1 MAHATPPN
9 MTGHTG
15 ASLKGIMMIFRTIL
29 SAGTAL
35 AAFATPVA
43 ALAEPAAAAPVD
55 ATATDADAD
64 AEQTLRRP
72 GDIVVTARRRSENVQ
87 DVPLAISV
95 VGGATLEA
103 QGTYNINRLTQLQ
116 PTLQFYSTNPRN
128 TFINIRGIG
137 APFGLTNDGFEQ
149 GVGIYIDQVYYNRI
163 ASATLDFVDVE
174 RIEVLRGPQGT
185 LYGKNTTAGAI
196 NITTRAPSFELEGKA
211 EVSLGNYGF
220 KQGKASISGPLTDT
234 VAARLSVSTTDRR
247 GTIYNVATNQHVNSQ
262 DNLGIRGSLLWKPT
276 SNLNVTL
283 SGDYNLQNPICC
295 VQIYAKVGTTQRA
308 LNRQYAALTARFPGY
323 AVPSTNPFDR
333 LTDLDAAIA
342 ARNEHG
348 GASARVEWDL
358 GPGTLTSVTAWRYWD
373 WQPKND
379 RDFTG
384 LPIYTKVNNPTKQDQ
399 YTQELRYNY
408 EGDRVNFVVGAFGFH
423 QKIHTSGIQETG
435 TAASAWLLNPSSA
448 LSRNPAVLNGV
459 VAENDIRL
467 NNSSVAAFGKLNWKL
482 TDRFT
487 VSPGIRL
494 NYDKKSGFYDSVVT
508 GTASNGTRQIVSNDP
523 NSPSYNDPWTAAQRG
538 VQASQY
544 FQVPYSAWN
553 LSYDLNLAYEIASD
567 INAYA
572 TYARSFKTGGVNLN
586 GVPSRADGLPQ
597 LDVAVIKPEKVNHFE
612 VGLKT
617 QFWDRRATLN
627 LAGFWTIIDDF
638 QASVISN
645 VSGSNVLRGYLANAD
660 KVRTRGI
667 EADFS
672 VRPSDRLSS
681 YVSGA
686 FTDAEFVKFTNAPC
700 PPELA
705 GGGTGTPV
713 GPAATPGANS
723 PANCNVSGSWLPGIS
738 KWAFSWGAE
747 YNLPATLLGREG
759 QVYAGYDANYRS
771 KFSSN
776 ASRSIYTDIDGYSIH
791 NFRLGFRTDRFDL
804 FGWVR
809 NAFDADYFESLAV
822 TPGNT
827 GLISA
832 QMPDPRTFGGT
843 IKFQF

>member
-1 MAHATPPN
+1 
-9 MTGHTG
+9 MTRISKTWLLAG
-15 ASLKGIMMIFRTIL
+15 AGL
-29 SAGTAL
+29 AGL
-35 AAFATPVA
+35 AAPLNAQTVP
-43 ALAEPAAAAPVD
+43 AEETAAAAD
-55 ATATDADAD
+55 SAATTAADAF
-64 AEQTLRRP
+64 TP
-72 GDIVVTARRRSENVQ
+72 GASDIVVTARRRQENVQ

-95 VGGATLEA
+95 VSGQTLEA

-196 NITTRAPSFELEGKA
+196 NITTRAPSFDFEGRA

-220 KQGKASISGPLTDT
+220 KQGKASVSGPLTDT
-234 VAARLSVSTTDRR
+234 LAARISVSNTDRR
-247 GTIYNVATNQHVNSQ
+247 GTIYNVATDQHVNSQ
-262 DNLGIRGSLLWKPT
+262 DNLGVRGTLLWKPAEG
-276 SNLNVTL
+276 LNVTL

-295 VQIYAKVGTTQRA
+295 VQIYARVGTTQRA
-308 LNRQYAALTARFPGY
+308 RNRQYAALLSRFPDFVRQYPNNG
-323 AVPSTNPFDR
+323 VPSTDPFDR
-333 LTDLDAAIA
+333 LTNLDADIA

-348 GASARVEWDL
+348 GASARIEWDL
-358 GPGTLTSVTAWRYWD
+358 GPGTLTSVSAWRYWD
-373 WQPKND
+373 WGPKND

-384 LPIYTKVNNPTKQDQ
+384 LPIYTKVNNPTKQKQ
-399 YTQELRYNY
+399 YTQEFRYNY
-408 EGDRVNFVVGAFGFH
+408 EGDAINFVIGAFAFH
-423 QKIHTSGIQETG
+423 QKIRTSGIQETG
-435 TAASAWLLNPSSA
+435 TAASAWLLNPTSA
-448 LSRNPAVLNGV
+448 LSNNPAVLNGV
-459 VAENDIRL
+459 LAENDIRL
-467 NNSSVAAFGKLNWKL
+467 DNTSLAAFGKLNWKV
-482 TDRFT
+482 TDRLT
-487 VSPGIRL
+487 ISPGIRI
-494 NYDKKSGFYDSVVT
+494 NYDKKDGFYNSVVT

-523 NSPSYNDPWTAAQRG
+523 ASPSYNDPWTAAQRG
-538 VQASQY
+538 VQASQ
-544 FQVPYSAWN
+544 FFEVPYSDWN
-553 LSYDLNLAYEIASD
+553 LSYDLNLAYEITQD

-586 GVPSRADGLPQ
+586 GVPSQANGLPQ

-627 LAGFWTIIDDF
+627 LAGFWTEIDDF

-660 KVRTRGI
+660 KVRVRGI
-667 EADFS
+667 EADFAI
-672 VRPSDRLSS
+672 RPSERFSGYL
-681 YVSGA
+681 SGA
-686 FTDAEFVKFTNAPC
+686 YTDHEFKRFTNAPC

-705 GGGTGTPV
+705 GGGTGTPP
-713 GPAATPGANS
+713 GPPATPGANS
-723 PANCNVSGSWLPGIS
+723 PANCDISGQWLPGVS
-738 KWAFSWGAE
+738 KWAFSWGTE
-747 YNLPATLLGREG
+747 YNLPGSLLGRDG
-759 QVYAGYDANYRS
+759 QAYVGYDANYRS

-776 ASRSIYTDIDGYSIH
+776 ASRSIYTDISGYSVH
-791 NFRLGFRTDRFDL
+791 NFRVGFRTDDFDI

-809 NAFDADYFESLAV
+809 NAFREDYFESLAV

-832 QMPDPRTFGGT
+832 QLPDPRTWGGT
-843 IKFQF
+843 IKFSF